1 MHYNRIILVGRL
13 TRDPELRATP
23 DGVSVVR
30 FTLAVDRGVRSG
42 EEKITDFFDVVA
54 FRQLADTV
62 ANYVTKGRL
71 VLVEGKLQ
79 TRNYIDREGN
89 KRKVYEIIAENV
101 RFLERLRDAD
111 MESDTIAALGVPPAS
126 APRETPPAPA
136 GFTGDEE
143 PPAPIA
149 TTRAAPRPAPAPEPE
164 DIYEH
169 DDELYDMDDLE
180 EDPFR

>member
-30 FTLAVDRGVRSG
+30 FTLAVDRGVRTG
-42 EEKITDFFDVVA
+42 EEKLTDFFDVVA
-54 FRQLADTV
+54 FRQLADNI

-79 TRNYIDREGN
+79 TRSYTDREGN
-89 KRKVYEIIAENV
+89 KRKAYEIIADNV

-111 MESDTIAALGVPPAS
+111 TEIDTTAALGVQPAP

-136 GFTGDEE
+136 GFTGNEE

-149 TTRAAPRPAPAPEPE
+149 TTRAAPRPAPEPE
-164 DIYEH
+164 D
-169 DDELYDMDDLE
+169 DYDLDYNFDNTDDLE
-180 EDPFR
+180 EDPFK